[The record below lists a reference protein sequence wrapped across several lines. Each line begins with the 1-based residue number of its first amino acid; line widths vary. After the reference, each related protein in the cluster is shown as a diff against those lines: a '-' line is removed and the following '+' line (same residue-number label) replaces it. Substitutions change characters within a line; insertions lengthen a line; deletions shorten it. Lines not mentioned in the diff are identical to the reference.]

1 MLTGIRLARL
11 GHGRQDPGLQGWAG
25 LSWATAR
32 LTDPVPVPDLERA
45 DNTSFL
51 CSWLLVGRERPGEGL
66 QACIPPR
73 GFRGPQDQSS

>member
-1 MLTGIRLARL
+1 MLAGIRLARL
-11 GHGRQDPGLQGWAG
+11 GHGRQDPGLQGRAG
-25 LSWATAR
+25 LSWARAR

-51 CSWLLVGRERPGEGL
+51 SSWLLVGREGP
-66 QACIPPR
+66 QACTPPR